1 MLFLVVAVQERTK
14 ESKKNDQVVLSEKN
28 DSQSVKNGYYM
39 DNFQTRLKCMYFQ
52 WSRGVGGRP
61 WNKEKKEFVLF

>member
-52 WSRGVGGRP
+52 WSREVGGRL
-61 WNKEKKEFVLF
+61 WNKEKKGFVLF